1 MILKEPNMIRVL
13 IVEDSPVEQELL
25 VHILS
30 ADPLVSVVGIAKD
43 GEMALS
49 AVEQVKPDVIT
60 MDIHMPKLNGFETT
74 RRIMESNPVPIIIVS
89 GSYDANDAD
98 KCFHAMEAGALAIVR
113 KPFGLGHPGYIDDA
127 SELIRAVKTMSE
139 IKVVKRWPRLRKEVK
154 AVQFP
159 AVAARAVPDR
169 IRMVAIGAST
179 GGPAVIQEIF
189 SALPKNLAA
198 PFLVVQ
204 HMAQGFMENFVK
216 WIGATTGFPSH
227 IAINGEYPVPGHAYF
242 APDGHHMLVGKDHR
256 IALSGEGPE
265 NGLRPSVARLFRSVA
280 ETHGPNSVGV
290 LLTGMGRDGA
300 DDLKLLRSKGAV
312 TIAQDRESSV
322 IFGMPG
328 EAVKIDAADF
338 ILPPE
343 GIVHLL
349 ERMIAAG
356 NTSAKTD
363 KSSGT
368 REGIYL

>member
-1 MILKEPNMIRVL
+1 MIRVL

-25 VHILS
+25 IHILG
-30 ADPLVSVVGIAKD
+30 ADPRVSVVGIAKD

-49 AVEQVKPDVIT
+49 AVESLKPDVIT

-74 RRIMESNPVPIIIVS
+74 RQIMESNPVPIIIVS
-89 GSYDANDAD
+89 GSYNANDTD

-127 SELIRAVKTMSE
+127 SELLRTVKIMSE
-139 IKVVKRWPRLRKEVK
+139 IKVVKRWPRLRKEAK
-154 AVQFP
+154 TAQFP
-159 AVAARAVPDR
+159 AAAAGAVSNR
-169 IRMVAIGAST
+169 IQVVAIGAST

-189 SALPKNLAA
+189 SALPKDLSA
-198 PFLVVQ
+198 PLLVVQ

-216 WIGATTGFPSH
+216 WLGATTGFPSH
-227 IAINGEYPVPGHAYF
+227 IASNGEYPVPGHAYF
-242 APDGHHMLVGKDHR
+242 APDGCHLLVGRDHR
-256 IALSGEGPE
+256 IDLSRESPE

-280 ETHGPNSVGV
+280 ETYGSNSAGV

-343 GIVHLL
+343 GIARLL
-349 ERMIAAG
+349 ELMMLQG
-356 NTSAKTD
+356 TTSSRTNRAI
-363 KSSGT
+363 SIP
-368 REGIYL
+368 EGCSP